1 MKAQSA
7 PASTIDNQNRP
18 RGRFQKAAPSRFIAH
33 FTIDA
38 FDRVSAQ
45 SKQICPGENFSH
57 SLERIPPHVGL
68 SDPCN
73 QAERARPTVT

>member
-1 MKAQSA
+1 LSW
-7 PASTIDNQNRP
+7 
-18 RGRFQKAAPSRFIAH
+18 G
-33 FTIDA
+33 
-38 FDRVSAQ
+38 
-45 SKQICPGENFSH
+45 NFSH